1 MDTLTEYKTATSP
14 MSSPSFQSLGSET
27 TIRANAVDKM
37 VLKKNRQNIMISTA
51 ANFLRINACQNSKKV
66 ESQYVLLTTP

>member
-1 MDTLTEYKTATSP
+1 MVNSFVKKKKKILGIKVEERNGYTLTEYKTATSP

-37 VLKKNRQNIMISTA
+37 VLKKNR
-51 ANFLRINACQNSKKV
+51 
-66 ESQYVLLTTP
+66 